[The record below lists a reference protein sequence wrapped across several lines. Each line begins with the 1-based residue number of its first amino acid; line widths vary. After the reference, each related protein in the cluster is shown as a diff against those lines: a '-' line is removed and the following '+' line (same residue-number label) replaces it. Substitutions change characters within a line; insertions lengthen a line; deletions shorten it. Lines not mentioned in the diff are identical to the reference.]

1 MILLINDL
9 IPKFFVDLNEKLDSD
24 YLAMSE
30 LTREI
35 NSIVKNSLDDGNE
48 NLTSSDIEHILK
60 ITSDVT
66 HRIKYQTQKLTNMN
80 FCNEQHVPMYKIK
93 YKITHNDKIPNECL
107 VCEKCFGKQEFF
119 GTSDEIE
126 SIISLRNYLK
136 IRLEIDHLSIMTRE
150 VSKKLKN
157 NLN

>member
-1 MILLINDL
+1 MDING
-9 IPKFFVDLNEKLDSD
+9 KSYSD

-48 NLTSSDIEHILK
+48 NLTPSDIEHILK

-80 FCNEQHVPMYKIK
+80 SCNQQHVPMYKIK
-93 YKITHNDKIPNECL
+93 YKITHNDKIPNEWL

-119 GTSDEIE
+119 GTYDEIE
-126 SIISLRNYLK
+126 SIISLRNSSK
-136 IRLEIDHLSIMTRE
+136 IRLELDHPSPVTKIISET
-150 VSKKLKN
+150 
-157 NLN
+157 